1 MTKTYTM
8 PTAAK
13 LAPLPP
19 PMPRTCAKNLPLR
32 NPVPPAGAFMY
43 TLHTMLGAQRAH
55 GSSGEMFA
63 FSQLVADNSHRNFHI
78 DGAGNL
84 HVDARA
90 GASRTLFTSHTDT
103 CHRNSGNEPNPV
115 YEDREPSGD
124 VIWRAAPGLCLGADD
139 GAGVALMAGLLEHN
153 VPGYYIFFRGEE
165 QGGVGS
171 SWLAENMPTL
181 LGQFD
186 RAIAFDR
193 AGYSDVITHQGG
205 SRCASDAFASALAA
219 ALTPDDFSMAY
230 TPDSTG
236 VYTDTAE
243 FVDLIPE
250 CTNLSVGYKS
260 QHGDG
265 EWQNVSFLQRLVAQL
280 LTVPWETLPTERD
293 PSLQENQ
300 WDRWSIK
307 GIYAT
312 PLDHQTKLDQWEQRR
327 YTYTGGGYY
336 GQDDLALFDAIDDA
350 ISGGSTNKV
359 KRIVSEIVHPE
370 EPDLVLKHMTL
381 HIRGDDLQDAYQ
393 DLLSGVDPCEVAD
406 YLYEC
411 CASV

>member
-1 MTKTYTM
+1 MTKTYNM
-8 PTAAK
+8 PTIAK
-13 LAPLPP
+13 LPP
-19 PMPRTCAKNLPLR
+19 TVHITLAKNLPLR

-90 GASRTLFTSHTDT
+90 GVSRTLFTSHTDT

-139 GAGVALMAGLLEHN
+139 GAGVALMAGMIDHG

-205 SRCASDAFASALAA
+205 SRCASDAFAHALAA

-243 FVDLIPE
+243 FTDLIPE
-250 CTNLSVGYKS
+250 CSNISTGYKA

-265 EWQNVSFLQRLVAQL
+265 EWQNVSFLQRLFAQL
-280 LTVPWETLPTERD
+280 LTVQWETLPTERD
-293 PSLQENQ
+293 PSVKEAK
-300 WDRWSIK
+300 WDRWSTRDPYAGREISSFVDPIRRS
-307 GIYAT
+307 GTHTSIYM
-312 PLDHQTKLDQWEQRR
+312 
-327 YTYTGGGYY
+327 GGGYY
-336 GQDDLALFDAIDDA
+336 GQGDLALFDAIDDA
-350 ISGGSTNKV
+350 VSGGSINKV

-381 HIRGDDLQDAYQ
+381 HICGDDLQDAYQ
-393 DLLSGVDPCEVAD
+393 DLLAGVDPAEVAD

-411 CASV
+411 CSSV